1 MNNAVRNGVKVEA
14 DQPNYMHQV
23 LSKSPQDPN
32 TKRVESSAMKQQDE
46 VAKEMLGWVSVYRDP
61 EVIRRKESIRCKR
74 KHTKRFSVTSDE
86 QQRQALLQLKSID
99 GTNSCSDSDK
109 GDSISSDYSP
119 MEDEDSEKDEIEVV
133 SLLSDES
140 DEERVRVKR
149 KRVRRNRA
157 GESTFKRKKTRLRKP
172 AGEHKS
178 VTRTSSHHITQD
190 ADITLKVEPPGDV
203 AKSSVMNTPATTK
216 SASIIA
222 SPGSSSNQEI
232 EHLSGPSKVKREIN
246 STSVDDNAS
255 PGLAVYD
262 TTMKSTI
269 ATSPTCVNSVQRC
282 LQKELYPNEVRDLQ
296 SELTKPA
303 SNDGKDD
310 SDDIFGETVFQSTA
324 VKCADNAPKNTLCTH
339 PANTSDNAG
348 VATNVSDMGT
358 VESKLTSTIER
369 K

>member
-1 MNNAVRNGVKVEA
+1 
-14 DQPNYMHQV
+14 
-23 LSKSPQDPN
+23 
-32 TKRVESSAMKQQDE
+32 MKQQDE
-46 VAKEMLGWVSVYRDP
+46 VAKEMLGWVSGYRDP
-61 EVIRRKESIRCKR
+61 EVIRRKESMRCKR
-74 KHTKRFSVTSDE
+74 KQTKRFGVTSDE

-99 GTNSCSDSDK
+99 GTNSSSDSDR
-109 GDSISSDYSP
+109 
-119 MEDEDSEKDEIEVV
+119 DEDSEEDEIEVV
-133 SLLSDES
+133 SILSDES

-157 GESTFKRKKTRLRKP
+157 GESTFKRKKMRLRKP
-172 AGEHKS
+172 AVEHKS
-178 VTRTSSHHITQD
+178 VTRTSSHQATQD
-190 ADITLKVEPPGDV
+190 AGITLKVEPPGDI

-232 EHLSGPSKVKREIN
+232 EHLSGPSKVKGESN
-246 STSVDDNAS
+246 STSVDDNAA
-255 PGLAVYD
+255 PELAGYD

-269 ATSPTCVNSVQRC
+269 ATSPTCVNSVQSC
-282 LQKELYPNEVRDLQ
+282 LQEELYPNEVRDLQ

-310 SDDIFGETVFQSTA
+310 SDAIFGETVFQSTA
-324 VKCADNAPKNTLCTH
+324 VKCAANAQKNTLCTQ